1 MSDRRLGEEL
11 SSEAQ
16 LLKHVHQRLCG
27 DRERC
32 IYYGKTSDCK
42 AIRVPH
48 ERRIRTTEYMKQ
60 LEELKLIAEAEAL
73 TIMS

>member
-1 MSDRRLGEEL
+1 MSDMRLGEEL
-11 SSEAQ
+11 SFEAQ

-32 IYYGKTSDCK
+32 IYYRKTSDYK

-48 ERRIRTTEYMKQ
+48 ERRKQ